1 MNEKEKETMQNAYEE
16 ATGIHRNLSR
26 AIRQIETY
34 MLELNKAQEK
44 GKEKYDRKMWHY
56 GAYDDLMAQEETM
69 KAVLP
74 KCDRATMLM
83 IKAMGEAYKVMQIIQ
98 REFETVSYKIAGVA
112 FEVNRD
118 LYFDVVCVLE
128 RLKPYIQQCTVKAF
142 KIYQYMKESQA
153 FDACD
158 LAVAEE
164 WIHTLKELTD
174 YVNYLQEKRKE

>member
-1 MNEKEKETMQNAYEE
+1 MKEEEIMQSACYYE
-16 ATGIHRNLSR
+16 AAIIRKDLTF

-34 MLELNKAQEK
+34 MLGLNKAQEM

-56 GAYDDLMAQEETM
+56 GAYDDLMAQEEAM
-69 KAVLP
+69 KTVLP
-74 KCDRATMLM
+74 KCDKAIMLI

-98 REFETVSYKIAGVA
+98 REMETIPCNIAGVA

-164 WIHTLKELTD
+164 WIHTLKELAD
-174 YVNYLQEKRKE
+174 YVNYLPENERNE